1 MIKNIKGS
9 PLYGTREESSIGAIY
24 FINDFDE
31 SLIKAFTKSE
41 TIKRVYPRIDSY
53 TLYLPQ
59 NLDIDQIL
67 RENPPVFS
75 YKRDKFVYILSL
87 IYSIPSQ
94 RKDSIKDY
102 NGFTPINK
110 AILGSV
116 IKDYRQYINYLK
128 DFSIVEESSQYIPKE
143 KSQGLRFVKK
153 YRQPIKPVVIT
164 DWCLIKNL
172 VYLRKEIDLEKTQ
185 ELHYLKKWFLDG
197 KLNVDVENAKNYL
210 NEEMEKDIE
219 NNISDPDIR
228 FNSRVLPVMRL
239 NEKSQTPLFS
249 VDTTARRL
257 HTNLTQLKSE
267 LRKYVSYDGKML
279 CSIDIS
285 NSQPFL
291 LNSVLNIELYR
302 KNNMRER
309 IMKTNHMFNN
319 QKIAE
324 LERFIN
330 SVSTKEDVIQ
340 FQGFINSGQFYEEFG
355 KVLQS
360 KGIIEH
366 SCDSDNLRKIAKNIT
381 FCVLFNTNYAIRY
394 DDSVKIFESLFPNV
408 YKIMSMIKL
417 KYHPTLAVI
426 LQNLEADL
434 ILNQTCKIISEK
446 NPEIPLYTLHDSI
459 ITTEENVKF
468 VQNEMMSVLSQNLG
482 IPPSIKVEEWK

>member
-1 MIKNIKGS
+1 MQHLALGVGS
-9 PLYGTREESSIGAIY
+9 TSLAHYNRQPQDVEVHTEGIGK
-24 FINDFDE
+24 FPKINA
-31 SLIKAFTKSE
+31 L
-41 TIKRVYPRIDSY
+41 

-67 RENPPVFS
+67 RENPPRFKF
-75 YKRDKFVYILSL
+75 KRDKFVYILSL

-128 DFSIVEESSQYIPKE
+128 DLSIVEESSQYIPKE

-172 VYLRKEIDLEKTQ
+172 VYLRKGINKGKTQ

-197 KLNVDVENAKNYL
+197 KLDVDVENAKNYL
-210 NEEMEKDIE
+210 NEEMEKDME
-219 NNISDPDIR
+219 NNIPKPEIR
-228 FNSRVLPVMRL
+228 FNSRFLPVMRL

-249 VDTTARRL
+249 VDKTAGRL
-257 HTNLTQLKSE
+257 HTSLTQLKSE

-285 NSQPFL
+285 NFQPFL

-309 IMKTNHMFNN
+309 IMKTNHKFNN

-366 SCDSDNLRKIAKNIT
+366 NYDSDSLRKTAKNIT

-408 YKIMSMIKL
+408 YKIMSMIKS
-417 KYHPTLAVI
+417 KSHPTLAVI

-446 NPEIPLYTLHDSI
+446 NSEIPLYTLHDSI

-468 VQNEMMSVLSQNLG
+468 VQDEMISVLSQNLG